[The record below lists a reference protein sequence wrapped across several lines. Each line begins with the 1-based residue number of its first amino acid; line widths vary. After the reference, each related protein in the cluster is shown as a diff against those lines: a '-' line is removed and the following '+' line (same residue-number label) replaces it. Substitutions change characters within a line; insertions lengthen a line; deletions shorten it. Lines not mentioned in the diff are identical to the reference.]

1 MMKPYSQQGASHSI
15 YRPAYYRIPSTG
27 HLHKET
33 SPEMMTSIVVPSM
46 SNTISCAY
54 YINRQLNYQPTM
66 HHVPIH
72 HTLENAIITYD
83 TTIEHQQKDL
93 VKDVFFSPAMNDREM
108 SPSSASSTQSDDD
121 EEEEEDHR
129 SFSPIEL
136 LALEEEN
143 DLFNFGLEPL
153 DKKPGL
159 NQKTIKINQEL
170 SSAVDDVVSRKRR
183 WFDSLL
189 EHNKKQKLQELT
201 MENNELDGYFEESD
215 DEDLINHHSTLTLFE
230 QDELSSVDSWE
241 DKETKKD
248 QKQSKKIDIIQPDP
262 YQHTPKTKP
271 RPTAQ
276 PTIYQKLTKANID
289 WCRYCGTTEGVNWRP
304 GPWGKRTLCNKH
316 GCDYKG
322 YGFACKLPRLDLT
335 QFTKESIDQ
344 RHRPVLQLYCS
355 SCQRN
360 ESWQG
365 NVLVRCEGC
374 PKAYHQ
380 KCCPQEL
387 TDAFVLSTEPW
398 FCTESCSENSRRK
411 RILVEL
417 PRKRLPLMSAPSK
430 STLLENKRFS
440 ISK

>member
-1 MMKPYSQQGASHSI
+1 
-15 YRPAYYRIPSTG
+15 
-27 HLHKET
+27 
-33 SPEMMTSIVVPSM
+33 MMTSIVVPSM

-215 DEDLINHHSTLTLFE
+215 DEDLISHHSTLTLFE

-304 GPWGKRTLCNKH
+304 GPWDIDRSFNSTALLVNATNLGKAMCWYAVR
-316 GCDYKG
+316 GV
-322 YGFACKLPRLDLT
+322 PRRII
-335 QFTKESIDQ
+335 KNA
-344 RHRPVLQLYCS
+344 VLK
-355 SCQRN
+355 N
-360 ESWQG
+360 
-365 NVLVRCEGC
+365 
-374 PKAYHQ
+374 
-380 KCCPQEL
+380 
-387 TDAFVLSTEPW
+387 
-398 FCTESCSENSRRK
+398 
-411 RILVEL
+411 
-417 PRKRLPLMSAPSK
+417 
-430 STLLENKRFS
+430 
-440 ISK
+440 

>member
-1 MMKPYSQQGASHSI
+1 MMKPYSQQGSNHSI

-33 SPEMMTSIVVPSM
+33 SGEMMNSIVVPSM
-46 SNTISCAY
+46 SNTLSY
-54 YINRQLNYQPTM
+54 YMYNRQLNYQPIIN
-66 HHVPIH
+66 HVPIH

-93 VKDVFFSPAMNDREM
+93 VKDVFFSPPMNDREM
-108 SPSSASSTQSDDD
+108 SPSSVSSTQSDDD
-121 EEEEEDHR
+121 R

-136 LALEEEN
+136 LALEEESG
-143 DLFNFGLEPL
+143 LFNFGLEPL

-159 NQKTIKINQEL
+159 NQKTFKANQEL
-170 SSAVDDVVSRKRR
+170 STPPAVDYVVSRKRR
-183 WFDSLL
+183 WSDTIL
-189 EHNKKQKLQELT
+189 EHNKKQKLQDLT
-201 MENNELDGYFEESD
+201 AENEVGLDGYFEESD
-215 DEDLINHHSTLTLFE
+215 DEDSISQHSTLTLFE
-230 QDELSSVDSWE
+230 QDELSSVGSWE
-241 DKETKKD
+241 EDKLYTKKH
-248 QKQSKKIDIIQPDP
+248 QKQPKKIEISIQSDP
-262 YQHTPKTKP
+262 YQHIPKTKP

-411 RILVEL
+411 RIIVDL

-430 STLLENKRFS
+430 STPLENKRFS